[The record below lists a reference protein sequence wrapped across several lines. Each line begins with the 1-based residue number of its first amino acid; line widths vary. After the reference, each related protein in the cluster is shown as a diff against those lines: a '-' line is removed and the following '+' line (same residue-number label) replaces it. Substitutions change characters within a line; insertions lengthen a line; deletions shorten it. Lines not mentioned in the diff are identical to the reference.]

1 MQNMNNMRHKN
12 GSAETTDRQRPRIRL
27 LKLLAVLIGLIVVIA
42 VAAGV
47 LHQRE
52 GKQTQADYIKLV
64 GNWMRTDGDYII
76 SIRGVD
82 ADGKVQ
88 AAYFNPNPIKVS
100 QAKVSFQGNAIMLF
114 VELRDEG
121 YPGSK
126 YNLTYNPSEDIL
138 EGTYFQAQAQQ
149 LYEVVFFRTK

>member
-1 MQNMNNMRHKN
+1 MNFMNRKRHK
-12 GSAETTDRQRPRIRL
+12 SSSTEATDLQQPRVRL
-27 LKLLAVLIGLIVVIA
+27 LKRLAVLIGLIVVIA

-47 LHQRE
+47 LINFRSLLI
-52 GKQTQADYIKLV
+52 GRQADYKKLA

-76 SIRGVD
+76 SIRAVD

-100 QAKVSFQGNAIMLF
+100 QARISSHGNAIMLF

-126 YNLTYNPSEDIL
+126 YNLTYKPGDDTL
-138 EGTYFQAQAQQ
+138 
-149 LYEVVFFRTK
+149 

>member
-1 MQNMNNMRHKN
+1 MNHKRHK
-12 GSAETTDRQRPRIRL
+12 SSSTEATDRQQPRVRL
-27 LKLLAVLIGLIVVIA
+27 LKRLAVIIGLIVVIA

-47 LHQRE
+47 LHQRQ
-52 GKQTQADYIKLV
+52 GRQSQPDYTRLV

-82 ADGKVQ
+82 ADGKVH

-100 QAKVSFQGNAIMLF
+100 QAKISSKGNAIMLF

-126 YNLTYNPSEDIL
+126 YNLTYKPGDDIL

>member
-1 MQNMNNMRHKN
+1 MNRKRHK
-12 GSAETTDRQRPRIRL
+12 SSSTEATDLQQPRVRL
-27 LKLLAVLIGLIVVIA
+27 LKRLAVLIGLIVVIA

-47 LHQRE
+47 LHQR
-52 GKQTQADYIKLV
+52 GGRQAQADYRKLI

-76 SIRGVD
+76 RILRVD
-82 ADGKVQ
+82 PNGYVQ
-88 AAYFNPNPIKVS
+88 AVYFNPNPIKVS
-100 QAKVSFQGNAIMLF
+100 QAKISSQGNAIMLF

-126 YNLTYNPSEDIL
+126 YNLTYKPGDDIL

>member
-1 MQNMNNMRHKN
+1 MNHKRHK
-12 GSAETTDRQRPRIRL
+12 SSSTEATDRQQSRTRR
-27 LKLLAVLIGLIVVIA
+27 LKLFVVLISLIVVIA
-42 VAAGV
+42 VTAGV
-47 LHQRE
+47 LHQR
-52 GKQTQADYIKLV
+52 GGRQAQADYKKLV

-82 ADGKVQ
+82 TDGKVQ

-100 QAKVSFQGNAIMLF
+100 QAKISSHGNAIMLF

-126 YNLTYNPSEDIL
+126 YNLTYKASSDTL

-149 LYEVVFFRTK
+149 LYEVVLQRTN